1 MHALTNACS
10 AGSTQLHF
18 STSFGEP
25 LEGLT
30 YRLRDGRGGTYVG
43 STTTDGRGV
52 RLHSQHD
59 GGSMEQ
65 EGTWLLPGSA
75 HVQIDIRRDDDTW
88 KHIGSFCHHAH
99 QRSKVLITAN
109 ATAFPFEVEIA

>member
-1 MHALTNACS
+1 MRALSNACS

-25 LEGLT
+25 LEGVT
-30 YRLRDGRGGTYVG
+30 YRLRDGRGDTYVG

-52 RLHSQHD
+52 MLS
-59 GGSMEQ
+59 SNLEI
-65 EGTWLLPGSA
+65 GSA
-75 HVQIDIRRDDDTW
+75 KQERTWRLPAPGHVQIDIRRDDGSW

-99 QRSKVLITAN
+99 QHSNIVITAN